1 VLLVAQAGVPFT
13 SGFIAKF
20 GVIGA
25 AVDESS
31 YALAI
36 IAMLST
42 VIAAFLY
49 LRIMVSAWIQDAPA
63 EDDTASVPIPFS
75 TGLAITAA
83 VVFTLVVG
91 LYPEWLLDMADST
104 VQFAR

>member
-1 VLLVAQAGVPFT
+1 MPFT

-20 GVIGA
+20 GVIGG

-63 EDDTASVPIPFS
+63 DDDTSNVTIPWGS
-75 TGLAITAA
+75 GLAIAAA
-83 VVFTLVVG
+83 VGFTLAVG
-91 LYPEWLLDMADST
+91 LFPEWLLDVADST

>member
-1 VLLVAQAGVPFT
+1 LLVAQAGVPFT

-31 YALAI
+31 YTLAI
-36 IAMLST
+36 VAMLST
-42 VIAAFLY
+42 VIAAYLY
-49 LRIMVSAWIQDAPA
+49 LRIMVSSWIQEAPA
-63 EDDTASVPIPFS
+63 DDDTSAVAIPFGS
-75 TGLAITAA
+75 GVAIVAA
-83 VVFTLVVG
+83 VGFTLVVG
-91 LYPEWLLDMADST
+91 LFPEWLLDVADQT

>member
-1 VLLVAQAGVPFT
+1 MLLVAQAGVPFT

-63 EDDTASVPIPFS
+63 DDDTSSVSIPFGS
-75 TGLAITAA
+75 GLAITAA
-83 VVFTLVVG
+83 VGFTLVVG
-91 LYPEWLLDMADST
+91 LFPEWLLDVADST

>member
-1 VLLVAQAGVPFT
+1 MPFT

-49 LRIMVSAWIQDAPA
+49 LRIIVSAWIQDAPA
-63 EDDTASVPIPFS
+63 GDDTSEVTVPFS
-75 TGLAITAA
+75 SGLAIAAA
-83 VVFTLVVG
+83 VAFTIAVGVF
-91 LYPEWLLDMADST
+91 PEWLLDIADST

>member
-1 VLLVAQAGVPFT
+1 VPFT

-36 IAMLST
+36 VAMLST

-49 LRIMVSAWIQDAPA
+49 LRIMVSAWIQEAPA
-63 EDDTASVPIPFS
+63 DDDTSNVPVPFS

-83 VVFTLVVG
+83 LAFTLVVG
-91 LYPEWLLDMADST
+91 LYPEWLLDVADST